1 MATPSPLSI
10 NSLHQVGRVTVVAH
24 RTASIAE
31 ISVTDTGEGIELE
44 FLPYVFDRFQQADT
58 SVTRK
63 PGGLSRIGF
72 GGEIN
77 THCLRFHESTVGLVL
92 PSTARVRRDM

>member
-1 MATPSPLSI
+1 
-10 NSLHQVGRVTVVAH
+10 
-24 RTASIAE
+24 
-31 ISVTDTGEGIELE
+31 
-44 FLPYVFDRFQQADT
+44 
-58 SVTRK
+58 
-63 PGGLSRIGF
+63 LSRIGF